1 MDILSIIAITGSWRK
16 DGKIN
21 ASRHKNRR
29 IYFVLHSTFR
39 NFAAKIKKT
48 RYMKKII
55 VSLLFLLAIITDAS
69 AVLKEQGIAQ
79 TLNVLRTELTQKH
92 NELTSQAE
100 ERKEEARKIVDQL
113 KETINRS
120 NQNALMLYSQNSSY
134 VFDMTY
140 ACHEAT
146 EQYQSF
152 QKQQLPFKA
161 YLEESDVEIA
171 KYDSLINSWKS
182 MRLELLDERAK
193 TDRSVCLTWAT
204 NIQNT
209 LSENRAQVA
218 DYISF
223 YEMTEQR
230 LKYLNDY
237 ANKRYNDIQT
247 SIFKNGG
254 ENYFAVI
261 KDYPAKLSEAKTVII
276 DKYTPTQED
285 SDWDSSVILQLFVII
300 GFYILVAVILNL
312 VVFKLLPKRFHTKE
326 FLLKR
331 SSVIMATTTVTFAA
345 IMGILQATL
354 QQNFILMAS
363 NLLIEFAW
371 LLGVILISLLLRVSG
386 KQIRSAFRI
395 YAPLLFMGFMVIAFR
410 IILIPRELVNL
421 IFPPLLLLCALW
433 QWRMMRKH
441 HQNIPQSDMFYTYI
455 SQAIFILSLVCSWM
469 GYTLMAVQILIWW
482 IMQLTCILTI
492 TCVSQYLKLY
502 SIRRGFN
509 DKPITETWAYMLF
522 YKVVLPV
529 MGVMSVMLSIY
540 WAADVFNLSDLCW
553 QIFKKNFIY
562 LENLQV
568 SIIKLCMVVNLFF
581 IFAYISST
589 ILSLMKH
596 HYHKQDPST
605 ASSKEV
611 MGRNV
616 IQVLVWGIWL
626 LMSLSILHV
635 SVAWLLA
642 ISGGLSTGIGFASK
656 DIIENIYYGAT
667 LMAGR
672 IKVGDIIEVDDTM
685 GRVTSISY
693 TSTVVESL
701 FGEVITFQNSQL
713 FAKNYKNLTKN
724 NGYILA
730 AVPFGVAYGSN
741 LKQVTELVEN
751 AVNALHIEY
760 MDPSKKATSGMVGM
774 NDSSVDFKLYIW
786 VEAVKRAYV
795 ISEVLKCVYN
805 TLNEN
810 GIEIPF
816 PQRDIT
822 IKNISEIKGVS
833 AE

>member
-1 MDILSIIAITGSWRK
+1 
-16 DGKIN
+16 
-21 ASRHKNRR
+21 
-29 IYFVLHSTFR
+29 
-39 NFAAKIKKT
+39 
-48 RYMKKII
+48 MKKII
-55 VSLLFLLAIITDAS
+55 ATLLFLLAIVTDAS
-69 AVLKEQGIAQ
+69 GVLKERGLDK

-92 NELTSQAE
+92 TELTSQAD

-113 KETINRS
+113 KETISRS
-120 NQNALMLYSQNSSY
+120 NQNALMLYSQNSNY

-146 EQYQSF
+146 EQYQIF

-161 YLEESDVEIA
+161 YIEESDVEIA
-171 KYDSLINSWKS
+171 KYDSLINSLKS
-182 MRLELLDERAK
+182 MRPEMLDERAK
-193 TDRSVCLTWAT
+193 TDRSVCLTLAI

-218 DYISF
+218 DYITF

-261 KDYPAKLSEAKTVII
+261 KNYPEKLSEAKAIVI
-276 DKYTPTQED
+276 DKYTPNQED
-285 SDWDSSVILQLFVII
+285 SDWDSSVIIQLFIII
-300 GFYILVAVILNL
+300 GFYILVAVVLNQI
-312 VVFKLLPKRFHTKE
+312 VFKLLPKRFHTKE
-326 FLLKR
+326 FLQKR

-371 LLGVILISLLLRVSG
+371 LLSVILISLLLRVNG

-421 IFPPLLLLCALW
+421 IFPPLLLICALW

-455 SQAIFILSLVCSWM
+455 SQAIFVLSLVCSWM

-492 TCVSQYLKLY
+492 TCISQYLKLY
-502 SIRRGFN
+502 GDRRGLN
-509 DKPITETWAYMLF
+509 EKPITKTWAYMLI
-522 YKVVLPV
+522 YKVVLPI
-529 MGVMSVMLSIY
+529 MGVLSVMLSIY

-553 QIFKKNFIY
+553 QIFNKDFIHMTT
-562 LENLQV
+562 LNV
-568 SIIKLCMVVNLFF
+568 SIIKLCMVINMFF
-581 IFAYISST
+581 VFAYISST

-596 HYHKQDPST
+596 HYQVQDPTT
-605 ASSKEV
+605 AASKEV

-616 IQVLVWGIWL
+616 IQVIVWG
-626 LMSLSILHV
+626 
-635 SVAWLLA
+635 AWLL
-642 ISGGLSTGIGFASK
+642 ISLSLLNVSVYWLMALGGGLSTGIGFALK
-656 DIIENIYYGAT
+656 DIIENIYYGAS

-672 IKVGDIIEVDDTM
+672 IKVGDWIEVDGTR
-685 GRVTSISY
+685 GKVTSISY
-693 TSTVVESL
+693 TSTIVESVY
-701 FGEVITFQNSQL
+701 GEVITFQNSQL

-724 NGYILA
+724 HGYILA
-730 AVPFGVAYGSN
+730 VVPFGVAYGSN

-751 AVNALHIEY
+751 SVNSLHHEW
-760 MDPSKKATSGMVGM
+760 MDPEKKVKSVMSGM
-774 NDSSVDFKLYIW
+774 NDSSVDFKLFVW
-786 VEAVKRAYV
+786 ADAVKKSYV
-795 ISEVLKCVYN
+795 ISDVLKCVYN

-822 IKNISEIKGVS
+822 IKNLSEIKGVS

>member
-1 MDILSIIAITGSWRK
+1 MRKITVILFILLSLT
-16 DGKIN
+16 N
-21 ASRHKNRR
+21 AN
-29 IYFVLHSTFR
+29 
-39 NFAAKIKKT
+39 
-48 RYMKKII
+48 
-55 VSLLFLLAIITDAS
+55 
-69 AVLKEQGIAQ
+69 AVLKEKDLNQ
-79 TLNVLRTELTQKH
+79 TLNVLRTELTEKH
-92 NELTSQAE
+92 TELNSQAE
-100 ERKEEARKIVDQL
+100 QRKEEARSIINQL
-113 KETINRS
+113 KETINKS
-120 NQNALMLYSQNSSY
+120 NQNALMLYSQNSNY
-134 VFDMTY
+134 VFDLTY

-146 EQYQSF
+146 EQYQYF

-171 KYDSLINSWKS
+171 KYDSLINSLKS
-182 MRLELLDERAK
+182 MRPEMLDGHAK
-193 TDRSVCLTWAT
+193 TDRSVCLTLAI

-209 LSENRAQVA
+209 LTENKAQVA

-223 YEMTEQR
+223 YEMAEQR
-230 LKYLNDY
+230 LKNLNDY

-261 KDYPAKLSEAKTVII
+261 KNYDTKLREAEAVII
-276 DKYTPTQED
+276 DKYTPNKED
-285 SDWDSSVILQLFVII
+285 SDWDSSVIFQLFITI
-300 GFYILVAVILNL
+300 GFYIFVAVILNL

-345 IMGILQATL
+345 ILGILHATL
-354 QQNFILMAS
+354 QQNFIIMAS
-363 NLLIEFAW
+363 SLLLEYAW
-371 LLGVILISLLLRVSG
+371 LLSVILISLLLRVNG

-421 IFPPLLLLCALW
+421 IFPPLLLLCTLW
-433 QWRMMRKH
+433 QWRMMRLH

-455 SQAIFILSLVCSWM
+455 SQAMFILSLICSWM

-502 SIRRGFN
+502 GTRRGL
-509 DKPITETWAYMLF
+509 DTKPITETWAYMLF
-522 YKVVLPV
+522 YKVIIPV
-529 MGVMSVMLSIY
+529 MGVLSVMLSIY
-540 WAADVFNLSDLCW
+540 WAAAVFNLNDLCW
-553 QIFKKNFIY
+553 QIFKKDFIN
-562 LENLQV
+562 LENLHV
-568 SIIKLCMVVNLFF
+568 SIIKLSMVVNLFF
-581 IFAYISST
+581 IFSYIANT

-596 HYHKQDPST
+596 HYQAQDPST
-605 ASSKEV
+605 AASKEV

-672 IKVGDIIEVDDTM
+672 IKVGDWIEVDGTM
-685 GRVTSISY
+685 GKVTSISY

-701 FGEVITFQNSQL
+701 YGEIITFQNSQL

-724 NGYILA
+724 SGYILA
-730 AVPFGVAYGSN
+730 VVPFGVAYGSN

-751 AVNALHIEY
+751 AVNSLHNEW
-760 MDPSKKATSGMVGM
+760 MDPNKKVQAVMSGM
-774 NDSSVDFKLYIW
+774 NDSSVDFKLFVW
-786 VEAVKRAYV
+786 ADAVKKSYV
-795 ISEVLKCVYN
+795 ISDVLKCVYN

-822 IKNISEIKGVS
+822 IKNISEIKS
-833 AE
+833 

>member
-1 MDILSIIAITGSWRK
+1 
-16 DGKIN
+16 
-21 ASRHKNRR
+21 
-29 IYFVLHSTFR
+29 
-39 NFAAKIKKT
+39 
-48 RYMKKII
+48 MKKII
-55 VSLLFLLAIITDAS
+55 ITLLFLLAIVTDAS
-69 AVLKEQGIAQ
+69 AVLKEKGLGK

-92 NELTSQAE
+92 TELTSQSD
-100 ERKEEARKIVDQL
+100 ERKEEARRIVDQL

-120 NQNALMLYSQNSSY
+120 NQNALMLYSQNSNY

-146 EQYQSF
+146 EQYQIF

-171 KYDSLINSWKS
+171 KYDSLINSLKS
-182 MRLELLDERAK
+182 MRPEMLDERAK
-193 TDRSVCLTWAT
+193 TDRSVCLTLAI

-230 LKYLNDY
+230 LKNLNDY

-254 ENYFAVI
+254 ENYFNVI
-261 KDYPAKLSEAKTVII
+261 KDYPSKLSEAKSVII
-276 DKYTPTQED
+276 DKYTPNQED
-285 SDWDSSVILQLFVII
+285 SDWDSSVILQLFIII
-300 GFYILVAVILNL
+300 GFYVLVAVILNL
-312 VVFKLLPKRFHTKE
+312 IVFKLLPKKFHTKE
-326 FLLKR
+326 FLQKR

-371 LLGVILISLLLRVSG
+371 LLSVILISLLLRVSG

-421 IFPPLLLLCALW
+421 IFPPLLLICALW

-502 SIRRGFN
+502 GTRRGLDN
-509 DKPITETWAYMLF
+509 KPITQTWAYMLF
-522 YKVVLPV
+522 YKVALPV
-529 MGVMSVMLSIY
+529 MGVMSVMISIY

-553 QIFKKNFIY
+553 QIFKKNFID

-581 IFAYISST
+581 IFSYVAST

-596 HYHKQDPST
+596 HFKTQDPST
-605 ASSKEV
+605 AASREV

-672 IKVGDIIEVDDTM
+672 IKVGDMIEVDGTM

-730 AVPFGVAYGSN
+730 VVPFGVAYGSN

-760 MDPSKKATSGMVGM
+760 MDPNKKVTSGMVGM
-774 NDSSVDFKLYIW
+774 NDSSVDFKLYVW

-795 ISEVLKCVYN
+795 TSEVLKCVYN

-822 IKNISEIKGVS
+822 IKNLSDIKGVS